1 MYKAC
6 EIYIVKEDDY
16 NSYEVTNTFGNY
28 IKDANNKVSISDL
41 NIKSESMV
49 FCRFSIDKPVDISLF
64 NKNTIELTIENKLTG
79 YKKTKIKTW
88 DYYFNTFV
96 DEDGDGYEDYVEQW
110 GRDNPKVPAGD
121 YITSFKYPEVVG
133 VNARNLIFTVKV
145 VNNGQQTIKSTSS
158 EMSDEY
164 LPIENFDVRVN
175 DIELN
180 YGEHYTVVDNVVNFA
195 NKLSQGD
202 KITIKDSILNSVKI
216 VSKSSY
222 DRNSLFKMYS
232 DKVKLRYNH
241 TYKMIMSVLETDYEL
256 SFMTKY
262 DPFYAAVDKI
272 RLDTGDML
280 EHTSDEQIAK
290 VIYSNSKDALQ
301 LLGEDVD
308 VVPKYAKNYVRYKTN
323 IDLCY
328 ALYLSM
334 TGKVGSYSKRVGDIT
349 IESSTKLPFLK
360 DMIGRFK
367 ELLKPNEDLMNSE
380 NIGVLSFVKAKKSEY
395 PVSNRGVF

>member
-1 MYKAC
+1 MNLC
-6 EIYIVKEDDY
+6 EIYIVKKDDFDT
-16 NSYEVTNTFGNY
+16 YEVNNTFGEGFKKVTPSPLNR
-28 IKDANNKVSISDL
+28 KSKEANEVP
-41 NIKSESMV
+41 NIKV
-49 FCRFSIDKPVDISLF
+49 F
-64 NKNTIELTIENKLTG
+64 
-79 YKKTKIKTW
+79 
-88 DYYFNTFV
+88 
-96 DEDGDGYEDYVEQW
+96 
-110 GRDNPKVPAGD
+110 
-121 YITSFKYPEVVG
+121 
-133 VNARNLIFTVKV
+133 
-145 VNNGQQTIKSTSS
+145 
-158 EMSDEY
+158 
-164 LPIENFDVRVN
+164 VN
-175 DIELN
+175 DYELRFN
-180 YGEHYTVVDNVVNFA
+180 QDYNVEGNTLKFS
-195 NKLSQGD
+195 NPLMTGD

-308 VVPKYAKNYVRYKTN
+308 VVPKYAKNYVRYKTD

-380 NIGVLSFVKAKKSEY
+380 DVGVLSFVKAKKSEY